1 MEKASMLIKR
11 FLALVLAV
19 FPIINLA
26 SVEAQTELYSET
38 IMMKDKKILISGAG
52 IAGFTLAYW
61 LKQRGFSPTII
72 EKHPYVR
79 GGGYKVDVRGTAL
92 EVAKRM
98 GIYQD
103 LLEANVNLVCS
114 KFVTSDQKV
123 FEFDGDILGHSS
135 EGEIEI
141 NRWDLA
147 QILSKK
153 VDEIEIIYGDSI
165 TNIDGKMVYFDQ
177 MEPREFDI
185 VVGADGQ
192 YSNVR
197 RLVFGEDAAFLKRY
211 GIQFCVF
218 PIPNIFELERC
229 EIVYFDKG
237 KLATAYAVGN
247 HSYACLA
254 FKSEEEMLLIDN
266 LKTVF
271 EKQFQGLDWE
281 IPRLVSLMKESDE
294 CYFNS
299 IAQVRMPY
307 WSQGRVVLIGDAAHS
322 VQAMGTSLSMAG
334 AYVLAREI
342 DKSKGDYTLAFDRYE
357 KNMRKF
363 VESAQDLAEDNQQA
377 FTESSLRMKIQLYL
391 MEFLPKK
398 IIQYFTDRGKRQMKE
413 VANSLI
419 LEPITE
425 MQRKDAST
433 NEW

>member
-1 MEKASMLIKR
+1 
-11 FLALVLAV
+11 
-19 FPIINLA
+19 
-26 SVEAQTELYSET
+26 
-38 IMMKDKKILISGAG
+38 MKDKKILISGAG

-72 EKHPYVR
+72 EKHPFVR

-103 LLEANVNLVCS
+103 LLEANVNLVKS
-114 KFVTSDQKV
+114 KFVSSDQRV

-135 EGEIEI
+135 DGEIEI

-147 QILSKK
+147 QILSEK
-153 VDEIEIIYGDSI
+153 VGEIEVIYGDSI
-165 TNIDGKMVYFDQ
+165 TKIAGKVVHFEQ

-197 RLVFGEDAAFLKRY
+197 RLAFGEDSKFLKRY

-229 EIVYFDKG
+229 EIVYFDQG

-254 FKSEEEMLLIDN
+254 FKSEEEALSVDH
-266 LKTVF
+266 LKAVF
-271 EKQFQGLDWE
+271 ENEFQGLGWE
-281 IPRLVSLMKESDE
+281 VPRLISLMKESND

-299 IAQVRMPY
+299 IAQVKMPC
-307 WSQGRVVLIGDAAHS
+307 WSKGRVALIGDAAHS
-322 VQAMGTSLSMAG
+322 VQAMGTSLAMVG
-334 AYVLAREI
+334 AYILAREI
-342 DKSKGDYTLAFDRYE
+342 DESNGDYTLAFENYE
-357 KNMRKF
+357 KTMRNL
-363 VESAQDLAEDNQQA
+363 VEASQALAETNQQA
-377 FTESSLRMKIQLYL
+377 FTQSSMRMKIQLYL
-391 MEFLPKK
+391 MKILPKK
-398 IIQYFTDRGKRQMKE
+398 IIQYFTEKGKKKMKE
-413 VANSLI
+413 VANSLT
-419 LEPITE
+419 LESKP
-425 MQRKDAST
+425 QS
-433 NEW
+433 

>member
-1 MEKASMLIKR
+1 MVTKKILM
-11 FLALVLAV
+11 FVLTL
-19 FPIINLA
+19 FPILNLA
-26 SVEAQTELYSET
+26 STEAHIEAMTKKET
-38 IMMKDKKILISGAG
+38 RILISGAG

-61 LKQRGFSPTII
+61 LKERGFSPTII
-72 EKHPYVR
+72 EKHPYTR

-103 LLEANVNLVCS
+103 LLEANVNLVQS
-114 KFVTSDQKV
+114 KFVSSDYKV

-153 VDEIEIIYGDSI
+153 VGEIEIIYGDSI
-165 TNIDGKMVYFDQ
+165 THIDEKMVYFEQ
-177 MEPREFDI
+177 MQPREFDI

-197 RLVFGEDAAFLKRY
+197 RLVFGDDSQFLKRY

-237 KLATAYAVGN
+237 KLASAYAVGN

-254 FKSEEEMLLIDN
+254 FKYEGETLPLDH
-266 LKTVF
+266 LQAVF
-271 EKQFQGLDWE
+271 EKQFQGVDWE
-281 IPRLVSLMKESDE
+281 VPRLVSFMKESDA

-299 IAQVRMPY
+299 IAQVRMSY
-307 WSQGRVVLIGDAAHS
+307 WSQGRVALIGDAAHS
-322 VQAMGTSLSMAG
+322 VQAMGTSLAMVG

-342 DKSKGDYTLAFDRYE
+342 DESNGDYTLAFDKYE

-363 VESAQDLAEDNQQA
+363 VEAAQDLAEANHQA
-377 FTESSLRMKIQLYL
+377 FTESSIRMKIQLYL
-391 MEFLPKK
+391 LEILPKK
-398 IIQYFTDRGKRQMKE
+398 IIQYFTDRGKKQMKE
-413 VANSLI
+413 VANGLT
-419 LEPITE
+419 LE
-425 MQRKDAST
+425 
-433 NEW
+433 N

>member
-1 MEKASMLIKR
+1 MKLLI
-11 FLALVLAV
+11 FVLAV
-19 FPIINLA
+19 FPIMNLA
-26 SVEAQTELYSET
+26 SIEAQRELCSET

-103 LLEANVNLVCS
+103 LLEANVNLVSS
-114 KFVTSDQKV
+114 KFVSSDQKV

-153 VDEIEIIYGDSI
+153 VGEIEIIYGDSI
-165 TNIDGKMVYFDQ
+165 TNINGKVVHFEQ

-185 VVGADGQ
+185 VIGADGQ

-197 RLVFGEDAAFLKRY
+197 RLAFGEDATFLKKY

-229 EIVYFDKG
+229 EIVYFDSG

-254 FKSEEEMLLIDN
+254 FKSEDETLSVDN
-266 LKTVF
+266 LKAIF
-271 EKQFQGLDWE
+271 ENEFQGLGWE
-281 IPRLVSLMKESDE
+281 VPLLVSLMKESND

-299 IAQVRMPY
+299 IAQVRMPC
-307 WSQGRVVLIGDAAHS
+307 WSKGRVALIGDAAHS
-322 VQAMGTSLSMAG
+322 VQAMGTSLAMIG

-342 DKSKGDYTLAFDRYE
+342 DESNGDYTIAFENYE
-357 KNMRKF
+357 KAMRDL
-363 VESAQDLAEDNQQA
+363 VEASQDLAENNQQA
-377 FTESSLRMKIQLYL
+377 FTQSSIRMKIQLYL
-391 MEFLPKK
+391 MRILPKW
-398 IIQYFTDRGKRQMKE
+398 IIQYFTEKGKKQMKE
-413 VANSLI
+413 VANSLT
-419 LEPITE
+419 LEPIIP
-425 MQRKDAST
+425 DAAR
-433 NEW
+433 

>member
-1 MEKASMLIKR
+1 MFPKR

-72 EKHPYVR
+72 EKHPYAR
-79 GGGYKVDVRGTAL
+79 GGGYKVDVRGAAL
-92 EVAKRM
+92 EVAKRT
-98 GIYQD
+98 GIYQA

-114 KFVTSDQKV
+114 KFVTSDQKI
-123 FEFDGDILGHSS
+123 FEFDGDILGNSS

-153 VDEIEIIYGDSI
+153 VGEIEIIYGDSI
-165 TNIDGKMVYFDQ
+165 TNIDEKMVHFEQ
-177 MEPREFDI
+177 IEPREFDI

-197 RLVFGEDAAFLKRY
+197 RLAFGEDATFLKRY

-218 PIPNIFELERC
+218 PIPNVFELERC

-254 FKSEEEMLLIDN
+254 FKSEEGMLPMDN
-266 LKTVF
+266 LHAVF
-271 EKQFQGLDWE
+271 ETQFHGLAWE
-281 IPRLVSLMKESDE
+281 VPRLVSLMKESDA

-307 WSQGRVVLIGDAAHS
+307 WSQGRIVLIGDAAYS
-322 VQAMGTSLSMAG
+322 CQGMGTSLAMVG

-342 DKSKGDYTLAFDRYE
+342 DESNGDYTLAFAKYE
-357 KNMRKF
+357 KNMRRF
-363 VESAQDLAEDNQQA
+363 VEAAQGLAEENQQA
-377 FTESSLRMKIQLYL
+377 FTESSLRIKFQLYL
-391 MEFLPKK
+391 MKILPQK
-398 IIQYFTDRGKRQMKE
+398 IIQYFTDKGKRQMKE
-413 VANSLI
+413 VANGLI
-419 LEPITE
+419 LEPVIK
-425 MQRKDAST
+425 QHKQDDCRFF
-433 NEW
+433 

>member
-1 MEKASMLIKR
+1 MLIKK
-11 FLALVLAV
+11 FFALVLAA
-19 FPIINLA
+19 FPIMNLA

-38 IMMKDKKILISGAG
+38 IMTKDKKILISGAG

-79 GGGYKVDVRGTAL
+79 VGGYKVDVRGTAL

-98 GIYQD
+98 EIYQD
-103 LLEANVNLVCS
+103 LLEANVNLVSS
-114 KFVTSDQKV
+114 KFVSSDQKV
-123 FEFDGDILGHSS
+123 FEFDGDILGNSS

-141 NRWDLA
+141 QRWDLV

-153 VDEIEIIYGDSI
+153 TGEIEIIYGDSI
-165 TNIDGKMVYFDQ
+165 IGIDGKMVHFEQ
-177 MEPREFDI
+177 MEPREFDV

-197 RLVFGEDAAFLKRY
+197 RLAFGEDATFLKRY

-229 EIVYFDKG
+229 KIVYFDKG

-247 HSYACLA
+247 HSYACLT
-254 FKSEEEMLLIDN
+254 FKSEEETLFIDN

-281 IPRLVSLMKESDE
+281 IPRLVALMKEGDE

-307 WSQGRVVLIGDAAHS
+307 WSKGRTVLIGDAAHS
-322 VQAMGTSLSMAG
+322 VQGMGTSLAIVG

-342 DKSKGDYTLAFDRYE
+342 DESNGDYTLAFDKYE

-363 VESAQDLAEDNQQA
+363 VEAAQDLAEENQQG

-391 MEFLPKK
+391 MKIFPKK
-398 IIQYFTDRGKRQMKE
+398 LIQYFTDRGKKQMKE
-413 VANSLI
+413 VANGLI
-419 LEPITE
+419 LEPII
-425 MQRKDAST
+425 QQQG
-433 NEW
+433 

>member
-1 MEKASMLIKR
+1 MENK
-11 FLALVLAV
+11 
-19 FPIINLA
+19 
-26 SVEAQTELYSET
+26 Q
-38 IMMKDKKILISGAG
+38 ILISGAG

-79 GGGYKVDVRGTAL
+79 GGGYKVDVRGRAL

-103 LLEANVNLVCS
+103 LLEANVNLVSS
-114 KFVTSDQKV
+114 KFVSSDQKV
-123 FEFDGDILGHSS
+123 FEFDGDILGLSS

-153 VDEIEIIYGDSI
+153 VGQIEIIYGDSI
-165 TNIDGKMVYFDQ
+165 TNIDGKRVHFEQ
-177 MEPREFDI
+177 MEPREFDM

-197 RLVFGEDAAFLKRY
+197 RLAFGEDAAFLKRY

-218 PIPNIFELERC
+218 PIPNIFKLERS

-254 FKSEEEMLLIDN
+254 FKSEEKELPLDN
-266 LKTVF
+266 LKAIFEDVF
-271 EKQFQGLDWE
+271 KDIGWE
-281 IPRLVSLMKESDE
+281 VPRLVSLMKESDE

-299 IAQVRMPY
+299 IAQVRMPC
-307 WSQGRVVLIGDAAHS
+307 WFKGGVVLIGDAAHS
-322 VQAMGTSLSMAG
+322 VQAMGTSLALIG

-342 DKSKGDYTLAFDRYE
+342 DASNGDYTLAFEKYE
-357 KNMRKF
+357 RSMRKL
-363 VESAQDLAEDNQQA
+363 VEASQDLAEDNQQA
-377 FTESSLRMKIQLYL
+377 FTQSSMRMKIQLYL
-391 MEFLPKK
+391 MKILPKTFV
-398 IIQYFTDRGKRQMKE
+398 QLMTNRGRDRMKK
-413 VANSLI
+413 VANGFI
-419 LEPITE
+419 LEPN
-425 MQRKDAST
+425 RG
-433 NEW
+433 

>member
-1 MEKASMLIKR
+1 MKLLI
-11 FLALVLAV
+11 FVLAV
-19 FPIINLA
+19 FPIMNLA
-26 SVEAQTELYSET
+26 SIEAQRELCSET

-103 LLEANVNLVCS
+103 LLEANVNLVSS
-114 KFVTSDQKV
+114 KFVSSDQKV
-123 FEFDGDILGHSS
+123 FDFDGDILGHSS

-153 VDEIEIIYGDSI
+153 VGEIEIIYGDSI
-165 TNIDGKMVYFDQ
+165 TNINGKVVHFEQ

-185 VVGADGQ
+185 VIGADGQ

-197 RLVFGEDAAFLKRY
+197 RLAFGEDATFLKKY

-229 EIVYFDKG
+229 EIVYFDSG

-254 FKSEEEMLLIDN
+254 FKSEDETLSVDN
-266 LKTVF
+266 LKAIF
-271 EKQFQGLDWE
+271 ENEFQGLGWE
-281 IPRLVSLMKESDE
+281 VPLLVSLMKESNDY
-294 CYFNS
+294 YFNS
-299 IAQVRMPY
+299 IAQVRMPC
-307 WSQGRVVLIGDAAHS
+307 WSKGRVALIGDAAHS
-322 VQAMGTSLSMAG
+322 VQAMGTSLAMIG

-342 DKSKGDYTLAFDRYE
+342 DESNGDYTIAFENYE
-357 KNMRKF
+357 KAMRDL
-363 VESAQDLAEDNQQA
+363 VEASQDLAENNQQA
-377 FTESSLRMKIQLYL
+377 FTQSSIRMKIQLYL
-391 MEFLPKK
+391 MRILPKR
-398 IIQYFTDRGKRQMKE
+398 IIQYFTEKGKKQMKE
-413 VANSLI
+413 VANSLT
-419 LEPITE
+419 LEPIIP
-425 MQRKDAST
+425 DAAR
-433 NEW
+433 

>member
-1 MEKASMLIKR
+1 M
-11 FLALVLAV
+11 
-19 FPIINLA
+19 
-26 SVEAQTELYSET
+26 
-38 IMMKDKKILISGAG
+38 SGAG

-72 EKHPYVR
+72 EKYPYVR

-98 GIYQD
+98 GIYED

-114 KFVTSDQKV
+114 KFVSSGQKV
-123 FEFDGDILGHSS
+123 FDFDGDILGHSS

-153 VDEIEIIYGDSI
+153 VGEIEIIYGDSI
-165 TNIDGKMVYFDQ
+165 TNIDGKMVHFEQ

-197 RLVFGEDAAFLKRY
+197 RLAFGEDATFLKRY

-229 EIVYFDKG
+229 EIVYFDSG

-247 HSYACLA
+247 HSYACLV
-254 FKSEEEMLLIDN
+254 FKSEDVALSVDN
-266 LKTVF
+266 LKAIF
-271 EKQFQGLDWE
+271 ENEFQGLGWE
-281 IPRLVSLMKESDE
+281 VPLLVSLMKESND

-299 IAQVRMPY
+299 IAQVRMPC
-307 WSQGRVVLIGDAAHS
+307 WSKGRVALIGDAAHS
-322 VQAMGTSLSMAG
+322 VQAMGTSLAMIG

-342 DKSKGDYTLAFDRYE
+342 DESNGDYALAFESYE
-357 KNMRKF
+357 KAMRNL
-363 VESAQDLAEDNQQA
+363 VEASQDLAENNQQA
-377 FTESSLRMKIQLYL
+377 FTQSSIRMKIQLYL
-391 MEFLPKK
+391 MRILPKR
-398 IIQYFTDRGKRQMKE
+398 IIQYFNEMGKKQMKD
-413 VANSLI
+413 VANRLT
-419 LEPITE
+419 LEPTIPAAE
-425 MQRKDAST
+425 VR
-433 NEW
+433 

>member
-1 MEKASMLIKR
+1 MKKFLI
-11 FLALVLAV
+11 LVSAV
-19 FPIINLA
+19 FPIMNLA
-26 SVEAQTELYSET
+26 SVEVQTELYGEALAV
-38 IMMKDKKILISGAG
+38 KDKKILISGAG
-52 IAGFTLAYW
+52 IASFTLAYW

-72 EKHPYVR
+72 EKHSCVR

-103 LLEANVNLVCS
+103 LLEANVNLVGS
-114 KFVTSDQKV
+114 KFVSSDQKV

-147 QILSKK
+147 QILCKK
-153 VDEIEIIYGDSI
+153 VGEVEVIYGESI
-165 TNIDGKMVYFDQ
+165 TDINGKKVHFEQ
-177 MEPREFDI
+177 MDPREFDI
-185 VVGADGQ
+185 LVGADGQ

-197 RLVFGEDAAFLKRY
+197 RLAFGEDAKFLKRY

-218 PIPNIFELERC
+218 PIPNIFELERH
-229 EIVYFDKG
+229 EIVYFDRG

-254 FKSEEEMLLIDN
+254 FKSEEETLPTDN
-266 LKTVF
+266 LKTVV
-271 EKQFQGLDWE
+271 EKRFQGLGWE

-299 IAQVRMPY
+299 IAQVRMPC

-322 VQAMGTSLSMAG
+322 VQAMGTSLAMVG

-342 DKSKGDYTLAFDRYE
+342 DESNGDYRLAFEKYE
-357 KNMRKF
+357 KSMRKF
-363 VESAQDLAEDNQQA
+363 VETAQDLAEENQQA
-377 FTESSLRMKIQLYL
+377 FTESLVRMKIQLYL

-398 IIQYFTDRGKRQMKE
+398 IIQYFNDRGKRQMKK
-413 VANSLI
+413 VASGLA
-419 LEPITE
+419 LEPIN
-425 MQRKDAST
+425 KL
-433 NEW
+433 NN

>member
-1 MEKASMLIKR
+1 MVIEGKNNIL
-11 FLALVLAV
+11 
-19 FPIINLA
+19 
-26 SVEAQTELYSET
+26 
-38 IMMKDKKILISGAG
+38 MKDKRILISGAG

-61 LKQRGFSPTII
+61 LRQRGFSPTII

-79 GGGYKVDVRGTAL
+79 GGGYRVDVRGTAL

-103 LLEANVNLVCS
+103 FLEANVNLVRS
-114 KFVTSDQKV
+114 KFVSSDQKV
-123 FEFDGDILGHSS
+123 FEFDGDILGRSS
-135 EGEIEI
+135 KGDIEI

-153 VDEIEIIYGDSI
+153 VGEIEIIYDDSI
-165 TNIDGKMVYFDQ
+165 TNIDGRMVHFEQ
-177 MEPREFDI
+177 MKPREFDI
-185 VVGADGQ
+185 VIGADGQ

-197 RLVFGEDAAFLKRY
+197 RLVFGEDAVFLKKY

-254 FKSEEEMLLIDN
+254 FKSEEEIFPSDN
-266 LKTVF
+266 LQAVF
-271 EKQFQGLDWE
+271 EKEFQGLGWE
-281 IPRLVSLMKESDE
+281 VPLLISLMKESKD

-299 IAQVRMPY
+299 IAQVRMPC
-307 WSQGRVVLIGDAAHS
+307 WSKGRVALIGDAAYP
-322 VQAMGTSLSMAG
+322 VQGMGTSLAMIG

-342 DKSKGDYTLAFDRYE
+342 DESNGDYTIAFERYE
-357 KNMRKF
+357 KAMRNL
-363 VESAQDLAEDNQQA
+363 VEASQDLAENYQQA
-377 FTESSLRMKIQLYL
+377 FRQSSIRIKIQLYL
-391 MEFLPKK
+391 MRILPKR
-398 IIQYFTDRGKRQMKE
+398 IIQYFNEKGKKQMKE

-419 LEPITE
+419 LEPIIP
-425 MQRKDAST
+425 DAKAR
-433 NEW
+433 

>member
-1 MEKASMLIKR
+1 MVTKKILM
-11 FLALVLAV
+11 FVLTL
-19 FPIINLA
+19 FPILNLA
-26 SVEAQTELYSET
+26 STEAHIEAMTKKET
-38 IMMKDKKILISGAG
+38 RILISGAG

-61 LKQRGFSPTII
+61 LKERGFSPTII
-72 EKHPYVR
+72 EKHPYTR

-103 LLEANVNLVCS
+103 LLEANVNLVQS
-114 KFVTSDQKV
+114 KFVSSDYKV

-153 VDEIEIIYGDSI
+153 VGEIEIIYGDSI
-165 TNIDGKMVYFDQ
+165 THIDEKMVYFEQ
-177 MEPREFDI
+177 MQPREFDI

-197 RLVFGEDAAFLKRY
+197 RLVFGDDSQFLKRY

-237 KLATAYAVGN
+237 KLASAYAVGN

-254 FKSEEEMLLIDN
+254 FKYEGETLPLDH
-266 LKTVF
+266 LQAVF
-271 EKQFQGLDWE
+271 EKQFQGVDWE
-281 IPRLVSLMKESDE
+281 VPRLVSFMKESDA

-299 IAQVRMPY
+299 IAQVRMSY
-307 WSQGRVVLIGDAAHS
+307 WSQGRVALIGDAAHS
-322 VQAMGTSLSMAG
+322 VQAMGTSLAMVG

-342 DKSKGDYTLAFDRYE
+342 DESNGDYTLAFDKYE

-363 VESAQDLAEDNQQA
+363 VEAAQDLAEANHQA
-377 FTESSLRMKIQLYL
+377 FTESSIRMKIQLYL
-391 MEFLPKK
+391 LEILPKK
-398 IIQYFTDRGKRQMKE
+398 IIQYFTDRGKKQMKE
-413 VANSLI
+413 VANGLT
-419 LEPITE
+419 LET
-425 MQRKDAST
+425 
-433 NEW
+433 

>member
-1 MEKASMLIKR
+1 MFINI
-11 FLALVLAV
+11 FLTFVLAV
-19 FPIINLA
+19 FPIMNLA
-26 SVEAQTELYSET
+26 SVEAQNEPYSEAM
-38 IMMKDKKILISGAG
+38 MMKDKRILISGAG

-72 EKHPYVR
+72 ERHRDVR
-79 GGGYKVDVRGTAL
+79 EGGYKVDVRGTAV

-103 LLEANVNLVCS
+103 LLEANVNLVRS
-114 KFVTSDQKV
+114 KFVSSDHKV
-123 FEFDGDILGHSS
+123 FEFDGDILGFSS
-135 EGEIEI
+135 EGEIEV

-153 VDEIEIIYGDSI
+153 IGKIEIIYGDSI
-165 TNIDGKMVYFDQ
+165 TKIDEKLVHFEK

-192 YSNVR
+192 FSNVR
-197 RLVFGEDAAFLKRY
+197 RLVFGEDSKFLRRY

-254 FKSEEEMLLIDN
+254 FKSEDEALSSDN
-266 LKTVF
+266 LKAVF
-271 EKQFQGLDWE
+271 EKQFQDLDWE
-281 IPRLVSLMKESDE
+281 VPRLISLMKESDD

-299 IAQVRMPY
+299 IAEVRMPC
-307 WSQGRVVLIGDAAHS
+307 WSKGRVALIGDATHS
-322 VQAMGTSLSMAG
+322 AQGMGTSLAMVG

-342 DKSKGDYTLAFDRYE
+342 DESNDYTLAFDKYE

-363 VESAQDLAEDNQQA
+363 VEAAQALAEANHQA
-377 FTESSLRMKIQLYL
+377 FTGSSIRMKFQLYL
-391 MEFLPKK
+391 MKFLPKK
-398 IIQYFTDRGKRQMKE
+398 IIQYFTERGKKQMKE
-413 VANSLI
+413 VANGLT
-419 LEPITE
+419 LEPIT
-425 MQRKDAST
+425 QLPKQDNRCS
-433 NEW
+433 

>member
-1 MEKASMLIKR
+1 MN
-11 FLALVLAV
+11 FV
-19 FPIINLA
+19 P
-26 SVEAQTELYSET
+26 VEMQTELYSET

-103 LLEANVNLVCS
+103 LLEDNVNLICS
-114 KFVTSDQKV
+114 KFVSPDQKV

-153 VDEIEIIYGDSI
+153 VGEIEITYGDSI
-165 TNIDGKMVYFDQ
+165 SSIDGKIVHFERMA
-177 MEPREFDI
+177 PREFDI

-197 RLVFGEDAAFLKRY
+197 RLVFGEDGAFLKRY

-229 EIVYFDKG
+229 EIVYFNKG

-254 FKSEEEMLLIDN
+254 FKSEEEEPPLDN
-266 LKTVF
+266 LKAVF
-271 EKQFQGLDWE
+271 EHELQGLDWE
-281 IPRLVSLMKESDE
+281 VPRLVSLMKQSDE

-307 WSQGRVVLIGDAAHS
+307 WSQGRVVLVGDAAHS
-322 VQAMGTSLSMAG
+322 VQAMGTSLAMVG

-342 DKSKGDYTLAFDRYE
+342 DESNGNYTLAFDKYE
-357 KNMRKF
+357 KNMRNY
-363 VESAQDLAEDNQQA
+363 VEAAQDLAEENQQA
-377 FTESSLRMKIQLYL
+377 FTQSAIRMKIQLYL
-391 MEFLPKK
+391 MEILPKK
-398 IIQYFTDRGKRQMKE
+398 IIQYFTDRGKKQMKE
-413 VANSLI
+413 VANGLT
-419 LEPITE
+419 LEPTILAAE
-425 MQRKDAST
+425 AR
-433 NEW
+433 

>member
-1 MEKASMLIKR
+1 MLVKK
-11 FLALVLAV
+11 FLAFVLAI
-19 FPIINLA
+19 FPIMNLA
-26 SVEAQTELYSET
+26 SVEAQKVLYSET
-38 IMMKDKKILISGAG
+38 VMMKDKKILISGAG

-114 KFVTSDQKV
+114 KFVSSDQNV

-165 TNIDGKMVYFDQ
+165 TNIDGKMVHFEQ

-185 VVGADGQ
+185 LVGADGQ

-197 RLVFGEDAAFLKRY
+197 RLAFGEDAAFLKRY

-237 KLATAYAVGN
+237 KLVTAYAVGN

-254 FKSEEEMLLIDN
+254 FKSEEEMTPLDN
-266 LKTVF
+266 LKALF
-271 EKQFQGLDWE
+271 ERQFQGLDWE
-281 IPRLVSLMKESDE
+281 VPRLISLMKESND

-299 IAQVRMPY
+299 IAQVRMPC
-307 WSQGRVVLIGDAAHS
+307 WSKGRVALIGDAAHS
-322 VQAMGTSLSMAG
+322 VQAMGTSLAMVG

-342 DKSKGDYTLAFDRYE
+342 DESKGNYVLAFDKYE
-357 KNMRKF
+357 KTMRKH
-363 VESAQDLAEDNQQA
+363 VEAAQALAETNQQA
-377 FTESSLRMKIQLYL
+377 FTGSSMRMKFQLYL
-391 MEFLPKK
+391 MKILPKK
-398 IIQYFTDRGKRQMKE
+398 IIQYFTERGRKQMKE
-413 VANSLI
+413 VANGLT
-419 LEPITE
+419 LEPMSAE
-425 MQRKDAST
+425 DSL
-433 NEW
+433 

>member
-1 MEKASMLIKR
+1 
-11 FLALVLAV
+11 
-19 FPIINLA
+19 
-26 SVEAQTELYSET
+26 
-38 IMMKDKKILISGAG
+38 MMKDKRILISGAG
-52 IAGFTLAYW
+52 IAGCTLAYW

-72 EKHPYVR
+72 ERHPFVR

-98 GIYQD
+98 GIYPD
-103 LLEANVNLVCS
+103 LLTANVNLARS
-114 KFVTSDQKV
+114 KFVSSDQKV
-123 FEFDGDILGHSS
+123 FEFEGDLLGHSS

-147 QILSKK
+147 QILSEK
-153 VDEIEIIYGDSI
+153 VGGIEIIYGDSI
-165 TNIDGKMVYFDQ
+165 TKIDEKVVHFEK

-197 RLVFGEDAAFLKRY
+197 RLAFGEDSKFLRRY

-254 FKSEEEMLLIDN
+254 FKSEDEMLSLDN
-266 LKTVF
+266 LKPIF
-271 EKQFQGLDWE
+271 EQQFQGLDWE
-281 IPRLVSLMKESDE
+281 VPRLIALMKESND

-299 IAQVRMPY
+299 IAQVRMPC
-307 WSQGRVVLIGDAAHS
+307 WSNGRVVLIGDAAHS
-322 VQAMGTSLSMAG
+322 MQAMGTSLAMVG

-342 DKSKGDYTLAFDRYE
+342 DESNGDYIFAFDKYE
-357 KNMRKF
+357 KTMREL
-363 VESAQDLAEDNQQA
+363 VEAAQDLAEANQQA
-377 FTESSLRMKIQLYL
+377 FTASSIRMKFQLYL
-391 MEFLPKK
+391 MKILPKK
-398 IIQYFTDRGKRQMKE
+398 IIHYLTEKGKKE
-413 VANSLI
+413 MRKLANSLT
-419 LEPITE
+419 LE
-425 MQRKDAST
+425 RDST
-433 NEW
+433 L